1 MDVIKETKFI
11 TKYTPLSQTVKEN
24 RHSYQNSIHLQRK
37 ESFIILLR
45 LQWQKVH
52 FEHILLTFLNF

>member
-1 MDVIKETKFI
+1 MDVIKETKCF
-11 TKYTPLSQTVKEN
+11 TKYTPLSQIVKDS
-24 RHSYQNSIHLQRK
+24 HSYQNSLHLQKK
-37 ESFIILLR
+37 ESCIILLR